1 MRLSKK
7 SKRIEVYNK
16 YNGKCA
22 YCGCDINVRQMQVDH
37 IVPRSYFIDHI
48 TKMDKVPVFLRNLT
62 ITDIDHIDNLNPACG
77 VCNKWKS
84 DHHLE
89 LFRSEIEAQ
98 VKRLNEYSASYR
110 MAKRYGLINENE
122 IKIKFYFE
130 QFKN

>member
-1 MRLSKK
+1 MSNKNLRVE
-7 SKRIEVYNK
+7 IYNK

-22 YCGCDINVRQMQVDH
+22 YCGSDINIRQMQVDH
-37 IVPRSYFIDHI
+37 IIPKLNFIKHVTNKFRI
-48 TKMDKVPVFLRNLT
+48 PSFLRHLT
-62 ITDIDHIDNLNPACG
+62 SEDMNHIDNLNPACG

-84 DHHLE
+84 AHDLE

-130 QFKN
+130 R